1 MINLIIIPARAGS
14 KRLKN
19 KNKRKIG
26 NLTLVEHTIIFAKKL
41 NITPYILI
49 STNDKEILNTSLKH
63 KILTPWLRPSKYSTD
78 KSKSIEFTF
87 HAIDWF
93 KKTFGKL
100 DNIILLQPTSP
111 FRSVSTFK
119 KMYNKFKAKPNSIL
133 TVSHSLKKGKNNY
146 LIKNNE
152 LFLTKNFNKKKNV
165 CINGNIYINSVK
177 NLLRYKNYINKKSVP
192 FLLKSK
198 KEIIDIDHMK
208 DFILAKKI
216 FKKK

>member
-19 KNKRKIG
+19 KNKKKIK
-26 NLTLVEHTIIFAKKL
+26 NLTLVEHSIIFAKKL
-41 NITPYILI
+41 NITPYILV
-49 STNDKEILNTSLKH
+49 STDDKEILNTSLKH

-78 KSKSIEFTF
+78 NSKSIEFTI

-111 FRSVSTFK
+111 FRSISTFK
-119 KMYNKFKAKPNSIL
+119 KMYKKFKSKPNSIL

-146 LIKNNE
+146 LIKKNK
-152 LFLTKNFNKKKNV
+152 LFLTKNLNKKQNV

-177 NLLRYKNYINKKSVP
+177 NLIRYKNYNNKDSVP
-192 FLLKSK
+192 YLLKNK
-198 KEIIDIDHMK
+198 KEIIDIDHAK
-208 DFILAKKI
+208 DFILAKKM